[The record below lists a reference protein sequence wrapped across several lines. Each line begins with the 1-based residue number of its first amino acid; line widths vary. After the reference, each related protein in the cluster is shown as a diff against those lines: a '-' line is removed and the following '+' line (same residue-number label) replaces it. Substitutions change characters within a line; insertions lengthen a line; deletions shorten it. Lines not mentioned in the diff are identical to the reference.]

1 MMVTMMVLMM
11 VTMVVLMMVTKMVL
25 MLVTMMGLMMVTM
38 VVLMMVTM
46 MVLMMVTIVVLMM
59 VTIVML
65 MMVTMMVLIMVTM
78 MVLMMVTYG
87 SIPRTQIQK
96 KCSVEDRFVNN
107 GYTKTA
113 ISTLILAQTCADRFE
128 SCITM
133 YYMIPSARRKV
144 DAESRFLQWFSSQ
157 RLHKNSH
164 INSYS
169 GSNLR

>member
-11 VTMVVLMMVTKMVL
+11 VTMVVLMMVT
-25 MLVTMMGLMMVTM
+25 
-38 VVLMMVTM
+38 
-46 MVLMMVTIVVLMM
+46 IVVLM
-59 VTIVML
+59 
-65 MMVTMMVLIMVTM
+65 MVTM

-113 ISTLILAQTCADRFE
+113 ISTLILSQTCADCLE

-133 YYMIPSARRKV
+133 YYMIPSGRRKF
-144 DAESRFLQWFSSQ
+144 DAESKVLHWFSSHQ
-157 RLHKNSH
+157 LH
-164 INSYS
+164 
-169 GSNLR
+169 

>member
-59 VTIVML
+59 VTIVVL
-65 MMVTMMVLIMVTM
+65 MMVTMMVLMI
-78 MVLMMVTYG
+78 VTYG
-87 SIPRTQIQK
+87 SIPRIQIQK
-96 KCSVEDRFVNN
+96 KCSVEDRCVNN
-107 GYTKTA
+107 GFTKTA

-169 GSNLR
+169 GSNLRRAL

>member
-1 MMVTMMVLMM
+1 MMMMMTIMTMMMM
-11 VTMVVLMMVTKMVL
+11 MMMMMMKM
-25 MLVTMMGLMMVTM
+25 MMMMM
-38 VVLMMVTM
+38 
-46 MVLMMVTIVVLMM
+46 IVVLM
-59 VTIVML
+59 
-65 MMVTMMVLIMVTM
+65 MVTM

-133 YYMIPSARRKV
+133 YYMIPSARR
-144 DAESRFLQWFSSQ
+144 RFEP
-157 RLHKNSH
+157 
-164 INSYS
+164 
-169 GSNLR
+169 

>member
-59 VTIVML
+59 VTIVVL
-65 MMVTMMVLIMVTM
+65 MMVTM

-96 KCSVEDRFVNN
+96 KCSVEDRCVNN
-107 GYTKTA
+107 GYTKTTT
-113 ISTLILAQTCADRFE
+113 STLILAQTCADCFE
-128 SCITM
+128 LCITM
-133 YYMIPSARRKV
+133 YYLIQSARRKF
-144 DAESRFLQWFSSQ
+144 DAESKVLQGFSSQ
-157 RLHKNSH
+157 QLHQNNH

-169 GSNLR
+169 VSNLRRLP

>member
-1 MMVTMMVLMM
+1 MLPIWPRKNLRRPFFRVTQTKLLLRLKQKLANEVVVFMMVTMMVLMM

-59 VTIVML
+59 VTIVVL
-65 MMVTMMVLIMVTM
+65 MMVTM

-113 ISTLILAQTCADRFE
+113 ISTLILAQT
-128 SCITM
+128 
-133 YYMIPSARRKV
+133 
-144 DAESRFLQWFSSQ
+144 
-157 RLHKNSH
+157 
-164 INSYS
+164 
-169 GSNLR
+169 

>member
-59 VTIVML
+59 VT
-65 MMVTMMVLIMVTM
+65 M

-96 KCSVEDRFVNN
+96 KCSVEDRCVNN
-107 GYTKTA
+107 GYTKTTT
-113 ISTLILAQTCADRFE
+113 STLILAQTCADCFE
-128 SCITM
+128 LCITM
-133 YYMIPSARRKV
+133 YYLIQSARRKF
-144 DAESRFLQWFSSQ
+144 DAESKVLQGFSSQ
-157 RLHKNSH
+157 QLHQNNH

-169 GSNLR
+169 G

>member
-1 MMVTMMVLMM
+1 MLPIWPRKNLRRPFFRVTQTKLLLRLKQKLANE
-11 VTMVVLMMVTKMVL
+11 VVVFM
-25 MLVTMMGLMMVTM
+25 
-38 VVLMMVTM
+38 
-46 MVLMMVTIVVLMM
+46 
-59 VTIVML
+59 
-65 MMVTMMVLIMVTM
+65 MVTM

-113 ISTLILAQTCADRFE
+113 ISTLILSQTCADCLE

-133 YYMIPSARRKV
+133 YYMIPRARRKV

-169 GSNLR
+169 GSNLRRAL